1 MKKGLKKM
9 MAVTLLSVQALL
21 TGGVAHGINLT
32 EDASKLRVEVTQ
44 NTQIK
49 KVVFGNGFEYV
60 VRLESSP
67 ESSYYD
73 NKLGKTIYKK
83 TATAYGE
90 FFYTEN
96 KSKDKSINKIAANSL
111 SVTFT
116 YDKQGF
122 VKIERP
128 SKDILS
134 SSYRFE
140 KTNWKIRQ
148 NYEIFRTTGECIVSQ
163 MSMMYRDLS
172 RYSHLKYTDNA
183 NLDLICSVSGDINFS
198 SKAY

>member
-1 MKKGLKKM
+1 M

-90 FFYTEN
+90 FFLHG
-96 KSKDKSINKIAANSL
+96 K
-111 SVTFT
+111 
-116 YDKQGF
+116 
-122 VKIERP
+122 
-128 SKDILS
+128 
-134 SSYRFE
+134 
-140 KTNWKIRQ
+140 
-148 NYEIFRTTGECIVSQ
+148 
-163 MSMMYRDLS
+163 
-172 RYSHLKYTDNA
+172 
-183 NLDLICSVSGDINFS
+183 
-198 SKAY
+198 